1 MATAGVRCPTR
12 PRFWRR
18 WRMKLRSLSAVAF
31 LLLAWAG
38 CASVVVDRHDR
49 ILISGKIQDE
59 SGDLLRDAK
68 CFFVDSGLGDWR
80 HGKFESSIL
89 ASSDQLGRVHVL
101 FNYSWGYE
109 LPGSRPRELP
119 AADIR
124 HFSISRKKAW
134 ISPFSCRIRLQTS
147 RAPGR
152 VCQHE
157 RKHLMQMRE
166 PRIQRLLTERVPTRQ
181 ITNLLECEAYGVG
194 SKCLSRLYPFSFSGT
209 PF

>member
-18 WRMKLRSLSAVAF
+18 WRMKWRSLSAVVF

-38 CASVVVDRHDR
+38 CASVNVDRHDR

-59 SGDLLRDAK
+59 SGDPLRAAK
-68 CFFVDSGLGDWR
+68 CFFVDSGLDDWR
-80 HGKFESSIL
+80 QDEFESSSL

-124 HFSISRKKAW
+124 HFSIVVRKPGYRPFHIEFDYKQVERLDDGS
-134 ISPFSCRIRLQTS
+134 ISATLGVDTLKRL
-147 RAPGR
+147 
-152 VCQHE
+152 
-157 RKHLMQMRE
+157 
-166 PRIQRLLTERVPTRQ
+166 
-181 ITNLLECEAYGVG
+181 
-194 SKCLSRLYPFSFSGT
+194 
-209 PF
+209 